1 MYVEGKGLKMD
12 EAVSKRTKVPRKLL
26 HSFACTGCLLC
37 ALLCAGCLPSKAST
51 TISLPTNPSTGYEW
65 VYTMDK
71 DDVLVYVKDEYR
83 ANTVLGM
90 PDRMGEGGMQTYVF
104 QAEGEGTVTID
115 FSYVRP
121 WDKSARPAATAS
133 YTYTIDNGRLTLDA
147 RGEDFS

>member
-1 MYVEGKGLKMD
+1 
-12 EAVSKRTKVPRKLL
+12 
-26 HSFACTGCLLC
+26 
-37 ALLCAGCLPSKAST
+37 
-51 TISLPTNPSTGYEW
+51 
-65 VYTMDK
+65 MDK